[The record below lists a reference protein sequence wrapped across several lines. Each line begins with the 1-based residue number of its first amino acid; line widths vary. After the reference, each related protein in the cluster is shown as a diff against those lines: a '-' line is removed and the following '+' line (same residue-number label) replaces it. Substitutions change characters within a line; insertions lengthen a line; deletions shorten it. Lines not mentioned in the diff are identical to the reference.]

1 MNLCKKIGK
10 SIAIAFSMYSK
21 IPMVQFEWKEEDMR
35 YSMCFFPLVGI
46 VIGLLSWCWWLFCQ
60 QFGIGKMCFA
70 FVGLAIILL
79 VTGGIHMD
87 GYMDTMDALHSYG
100 SREKKLEI
108 LKDSHIGAFAV
119 IMTVLYVLIAAGAY
133 SEIKNYSVM
142 ASFCGSY
149 FLSRIFSAI
158 AVVSF
163 PCAKKEGTLY
173 MFADAAQ
180 EKIVKRSLYA
190 ELALCALWQIL
201 MDPKAGIMQLICAL
215 TVFGYYYYK
224 SKKEFG
230 GFTGD
235 LAGYF
240 VTLCEGAL
248 MVMAAIACL

>member
-142 ASFCGSY
+142 ASFCGAY
-149 FLSRIFSAI
+149 FLSRFS
-158 AVVSF
+158 VQLQLSRFRVQK
-163 PCAKKEGTLY
+163 KKE
-173 MFADAAQ
+173 
-180 EKIVKRSLYA
+180 R
-190 ELALCALWQIL
+190 C
-201 MDPKAGIMQLICAL
+201 ICL
-215 TVFGYYYYK
+215 QMRHRRK
-224 SKKEFG
+224 
-230 GFTGD
+230 
-235 LAGYF
+235 
-240 VTLCEGAL
+240 
-248 MVMAAIACL
+248 

>member
-1 MNLCKKIGK
+1 
-10 SIAIAFSMYSK
+10 
-21 IPMVQFEWKEEDMR
+21 
-35 YSMCFFPLVGI
+35 
-46 VIGLLSWCWWLFCQ
+46 
-60 QFGIGKMCFA
+60 
-70 FVGLAIILL
+70 
-79 VTGGIHMD
+79 
-87 GYMDTMDALHSYG
+87 
-100 SREKKLEI
+100 
-108 LKDSHIGAFAV
+108 
-119 IMTVLYVLIAAGAY
+119 
-133 SEIKNYSVM
+133 M

-173 MFADAAQ
+173 MFAHAAQ

-230 GFTGD
+230 GITGD

-248 MVMAAIACL
+248 MVMAAIAAIRKEIFMELYIGGFAQRKLEYVKCRYNENQKTEKLFVKVIDCADSHYKKCF

>member
-1 MNLCKKIGK
+1 MNLFKKIGK

-149 FLSRIFSAI
+149 RQK
-158 AVVSF
+158 
-163 PCAKKEGTLY
+163 PC
-173 MFADAAQ
+173 
-180 EKIVKRSLYA
+180 
-190 ELALCALWQIL
+190 
-201 MDPKAGIMQLICAL
+201 
-215 TVFGYYYYK
+215 
-224 SKKEFG
+224 
-230 GFTGD
+230 
-235 LAGYF
+235 
-240 VTLCEGAL
+240 
-248 MVMAAIACL
+248 

>member
-1 MNLCKKIGK
+1 
-10 SIAIAFSMYSK
+10 
-21 IPMVQFEWKEEDMR
+21 MV
-35 YSMCFFPLVGI
+35 LVA
-46 VIGLLSWCWWLFCQ
+46 FCQ

-149 FLSRIFSAI
+149 FCHVFSVQLQLSRFR
-158 AVVSF
+158 VQK
-163 PCAKKEGTLY
+163 KKE
-173 MFADAAQ
+173 
-180 EKIVKRSLYA
+180 R
-190 ELALCALWQIL
+190 C
-201 MDPKAGIMQLICAL
+201 ICL
-215 TVFGYYYYK
+215 QMRHRRK
-224 SKKEFG
+224 
-230 GFTGD
+230 
-235 LAGYF
+235 
-240 VTLCEGAL
+240 
-248 MVMAAIACL
+248 

>member
-1 MNLCKKIGK
+1 MNLFKKIGK

-215 TVFGYYYYK
+215 TVFGYYYYN

-230 GFTGD
+230 GITGD